1 MYRHGALIW
10 LHDVGKPV
18 DTGIEFCSDLD
29 GLVSDFEAR
38 EAAVY
43 CHYTPRQFE
52 GLAHE
57 DRARTVAQYRLHRLV
72 ELHSDDAVNRKVDME
87 MAKSRRR

>member
-1 MYRHGALIW
+1 MYRNGAPIW
-10 LHDVGKPV
+10 LHDVKRPV
-18 DTGIEFCSDLD
+18 STGIEFYSDID
-29 GLVSDFEAR
+29 GLVSDYEAN